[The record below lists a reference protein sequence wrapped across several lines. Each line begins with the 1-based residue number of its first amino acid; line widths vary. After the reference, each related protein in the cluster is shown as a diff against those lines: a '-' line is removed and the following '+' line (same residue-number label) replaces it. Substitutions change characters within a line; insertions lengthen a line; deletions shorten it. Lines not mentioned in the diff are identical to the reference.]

1 MKKIY
6 ALTLALIA
14 IFCCTL
20 NMSAEQRTEVSKGIY
35 VVTYGNV
42 TVVENDNTQQTV
54 RIKVQKKDD
63 SLYDILCGDTVVKTV
78 AKAGLKAG
86 LAYSIQTYTAIPAW
100 LSAAVIGRIVDKA
113 YDGAC
118 DYFR

>member
-1 MKKIY
+1 MGKVIS
-6 ALTLALIA
+6 LMIALIA
-14 IFCCTL
+14 IICCSTS
-20 NMSAEQRTEVSKGIY
+20 MSAQQRTEVSKGVY

-42 TVVENDNTQQTV
+42 TVIENDNTQQTV
-54 RIKVQKKDD
+54 KLEVQKKDD
-63 SLYDILCGDTVVKTV
+63 SLYDILCGDTIVKTV

-86 LAYSIQTYTAIPAW
+86 LAYTIQTYTAIPSW

-118 DYFR
+118 NYFR